1 MRYIIN
7 YKKKIIDKYNII
19 MSFLGNIFSGEWLL
33 NIFTPSEDNEEER
46 SIYLKITDNDI
57 ELKLRDNISRSELIS
72 VLKQIHNDYDYIK
85 NNTLS
90 LFNDLFEEITEEEA
104 DIVTNLF
111 KPSNVLFIG
120 SSEISVDH
128 YKNDSDLWVTKF
140 YKIYSNNDDKDELAE
155 ISKKIDNYSSMTVDD
170 IVIN

>member
-1 MRYIIN
+1 
-7 YKKKIIDKYNII
+7 
-19 MSFLGNIFSGEWLL
+19 MSFLGNFFSGEWLL
-33 NIFTPSEDNEEER
+33 NLFTPSEDTEENR
-46 SIYLKITDNDI
+46 TIYLKLTNNDI
-57 ELKLRDNISRSELIS
+57 ELKLKDNITRSELIS
-72 VLKQIHNDYDYIK
+72 TLKQIHNDYDYIK
-85 NNTLS
+85 NTSTS
-90 LFNDLFEEITEEEA
+90 LLNNIFESITEEEI
-104 DIVTNLF
+104 DIIINLF

-155 ISKKIDNYSSMTVDD
+155 ISKKETDYYNMSVND